1 MMKNVLNKALYAFAG
16 IAVVLALCGLI
27 WVKLAITE
35 GLAHPPQTAQ
45 QIR

>member
-1 MMKNVLNKALYAFAG
+1 MKSILKRLMYAFAA
-16 IAVVLALCGLI
+16 IAAVLVLCGVI
-27 WVKLAITE
+27 WLKLAITE

>member
-1 MMKNVLNKALYAFAG
+1 MKDVLNKLMYALAG

-27 WVKLAITE
+27 WLKLAITE